1 MRRAASCPRRND
13 GEAQPHL
20 RCMQGSNSEPRRC
33 VALSGELGRS
43 VSCTIYDKRPTPCRE
58 FPVFFDDGSPNRSAT
73 VACRIGLPPL
83 DPLRFPQA
91 A

>member
-1 MRRAASCPRRND
+1 MRRAASCPPIMV

-43 VSCTIYDKRPTPCRE
+43 VKLHD
-58 FPVFFDDGSPNRSAT
+58 
-73 VACRIGLPPL
+73 
-83 DPLRFPQA
+83 LRQA
-91 A
+91 SDAVP